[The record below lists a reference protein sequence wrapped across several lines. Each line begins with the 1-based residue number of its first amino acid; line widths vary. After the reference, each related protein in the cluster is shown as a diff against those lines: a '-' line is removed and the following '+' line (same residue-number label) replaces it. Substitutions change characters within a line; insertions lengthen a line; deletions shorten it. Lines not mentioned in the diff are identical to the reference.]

1 MPEEPRRVIED
12 VCQERES
19 RLVELGREFTFTYR
33 PPRHVEQ
40 AGSLGQIDFDYRVP
54 RRQREQRGIELGLL
68 GRHQGANAAV
78 ALAALIELESQ
89 GWKVPEA
96 AIRQGLANV
105 AWPARVEVVS
115 RRPTVVID
123 AAHNVASIEALLEA
137 LDESVSA
144 RRRLLV
150 FATTKDKDAR
160 GMLEKLL
167 SRFDTAVFTRYANNP
182 RSVSP
187 DDLARMAFELTGREF
202 PATVDT
208 AQAWD
213 LVRGLAGPEDL
224 VCITGSFFLAGE
236 MRGLVQSVE
245 PRQAVAAL

>member
-1 MPEEPRRVIED
+1 LISGR
-12 VCQERES
+12 ERE
-19 RLVELGREFTFTYR
+19 YR
-33 PPRHVEQ
+33 GV
-40 AGSLGQIDFDYRVP
+40 
-54 RRQREQRGIELGLL
+54 ELGLL

-89 GWKVPEA
+89 GWKIPEA
-96 AIRQGLANV
+96 AIRSGLANV

-123 AAHNVASIEALLEA
+123 AAHNVASVDALLEA

-160 GMLEKLL
+160 GMLQRLL
-167 SRFDTAVFTRYANNP
+167 PRFHTTIFTRYANNP

-187 DDLARMAFELTGREF
+187 EELARMAFELTGREF

-208 AQAWD
+208 SLAWD
-213 LVRGLAGPEDL
+213 MVRGLAGPDDL

-236 MRGLVQSVE
+236 MRGLVQQR
-245 PRQAVAAL
+245 PLGRI